1 MTDKEEIAM
10 LKYKLQETKKLIP
23 ADGLIEGL
31 EIDLDIAKNEIK
43 ALKSMVHNMG
53 IELKK
58 EKKSNNNLCEIC
70 SEYREEIQKIKKD
83 GNEWISCSKGTMP
96 RPCIDVL
103 VTYSEINSTDGSDNI
118 FQLNEERKIGVMSY
132 FGRRAKWGKPVKV
145 YAWQPLPMVYQDK

>member
-10 LKYKLQETKKLIP
+10 LKYELQETKKLIP

-43 ALKSMVHNMG
+43 TLKSMVHNMG

-58 EKKSNNNLCEIC
+58 EKESNANLCEIC

-83 GNEWISCSKGTMP
+83 GNE
-96 RPCIDVL
+96 
-103 VTYSEINSTDGSDNI
+103 
-118 FQLNEERKIGVMSY
+118 
-132 FGRRAKWGKPVKV
+132 
-145 YAWQPLPMVYQDK
+145 

>member
-10 LKYKLQETKKLIP
+10 LKYELQETKKLIP

-43 ALKSMVHNMG
+43 ALKSMVRNMD

-58 EKKSNNNLCEIC
+58 EKKSSDNLCEIC

-83 GNEWISCSKGTMP
+83 GNEWISCSERMP
-96 RPCIDVL
+96 RQYIDVL
-103 VTYSEINSTDGSDNI
+103 VTYSEINSTDG
-118 FQLNEERKIGVMSY
+118 NEERKIGVMSY
-132 FGRRAKWGKPVKV
+132 FGRRAKWGNPVKV
-145 YAWQPLPMVYQDK
+145 YAWQPLPMIYQEK